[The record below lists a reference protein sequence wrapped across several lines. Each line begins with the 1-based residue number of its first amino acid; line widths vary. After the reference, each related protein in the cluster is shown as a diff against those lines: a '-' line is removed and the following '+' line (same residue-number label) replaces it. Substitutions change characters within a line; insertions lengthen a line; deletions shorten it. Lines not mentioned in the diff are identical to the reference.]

1 MPNPLSDPKRD
12 SASPATVQ
20 SPSASPASSP
30 AKSTAARLLRT
41 LLPALLVALIVLWLW
56 HKRGSFDWHSL
67 ATQLRSVSVPM
78 VLLAIVIIY
87 ICYWMRAMRWSVLL
101 ESLCPAS
108 AAEVFPAQVI
118 GFTAVGLFGRVADLA
133 RPYIIA
139 RQLNTPVTTQ
149 LAVYSVE
156 RAFDLGAAALLF
168 SATLAFG
175 AASLPHHEAF
185 TRAGILSIAA
195 TLLVTVFAVAL
206 RLRGDRV
213 ATLAARLLHPLSP
226 KLAAFAE
233 ARLLDLRSGF
243 QTLAT
248 FAEFANAL
256 ALSLI
261 MWAGIALSYL
271 LCARA
276 FRSTPS
282 LAHFGIPATMLLM
295 ATGIGGSVFQLP
307 IAGWFT
313 QTAVLAAALHGFF
326 GVPLE
331 SATACGAIMVLVS
344 YLAIIPAGLILAR
357 LRGLTLRGA
366 ARTPEQ
372 APQLDRIDPA

>member
-1 MPNPLSDPKRD
+1 MSDSVQPAVAPR
-12 SASPATVQ
+12 SEPAPTRPAASKA
-20 SPSASPASSP
+20 
-30 AKSTAARLLRT
+30 LHT
-41 LLPALLVALIVLWLW
+41 LLPALLLALIALFLW
-56 HKRGSFDWHSL
+56 HKRASFDWHSL
-67 ATQLRSVSVPM
+67 TQQLRSVSIPL
-78 VLLAIVIIY
+78 VLLAVVVIY
-87 ICYWMRAMRWSVLL
+87 LCYWLRAMRWSVLL
-101 ESLCPAS
+101 QSLRPAS
-108 AAEVFPAQVI
+108 AAQVFPAQVI

-139 RQLNTPVTTQ
+139 RQLDTPVATQ

-175 AASLPHHEAF
+175 AHSLPHHEAF

-195 TLLVTVFAVAL
+195 TLFVAAFAIAL
-206 RLRGDRV
+206 RLRGAQV
-213 ATLAARLLHPLSP
+213 AALAAKLLHPLSP

-248 FAEFANAL
+248 FAEFASAL

-261 MWAGIALSYL
+261 MWSGVALAYL

-276 FRSTPS
+276 FRSAPS

-307 IAGWFT
+307 VVGWFT
-313 QTAVLAAALHGFF
+313 QIAVLAAALHGFF
-326 GVPLE
+326 AVPLE
-331 SATACGAIMVLVS
+331 TATACGAIMVLVS

-366 ARTPEQ
+366 AHSNAQ
-372 APQLDRIDPA
+372 A

>member
-1 MPNPLSDPKRD
+1 MPD
-12 SASPATVQ
+12 STPDIAASPSRPQ
-20 SPSASPASSP
+20 KKRSS
-30 AKSTAARLLRT
+30 SGLLQT
-41 LLPALLVALIVLWLW
+41 LLPALLVALIVLFLW
-56 HKRGSFDWHSL
+56 HKRSSFNWHAL
-67 ATQLRSVSVPM
+67 GTELRSVSISI
-78 VLLAIVIIY
+78 VLLAIVVIY
-87 ICYWMRAMRWSVLL
+87 VCYWLRAMRWSVLL
-101 ESLCPAS
+101 QSLRPAS
-108 AAEVFPAQVI
+108 ATQVFPAQAI

-139 RQLNTPVTTQ
+139 RQLDTPVTTQ

-156 RAFDLGAAALLF
+156 RAFDLGAAAILF

-175 AASLPHHEAF
+175 ASGLPHHEAF

-195 TLLVTVFAVAL
+195 TLLLAVFAIAL
-206 RLRGDRV
+206 RLRGHRV
-213 ATLAARLLHPLSP
+213 AALAGKLLHPLSP
-226 KLAAFAE
+226 KLAAFAQ

-248 FAEFANAL
+248 FGEFAAAT

-261 MWAGIALSYL
+261 MWAGIALAYL

-276 FRSTPS
+276 FRSVPS

-307 IAGWFT
+307 VVGWFT
-313 QTAVLAAALHGFF
+313 QTAVLAAALHAFF
-326 GVPLE
+326 NVPLE
-331 SATACGAIMVLVS
+331 PATACGAIMVLVS

-366 ARTPEQ
+366 ARSTEQ
-372 APQLDRIDPA
+372 APVA

>member
-1 MPNPLSDPKRD
+1 MSD
-12 SASPATVQ
+12 SAAPVTAPSPR
-20 SPSASPASSP
+20 
-30 AKSTAARLLRT
+30 KSTASRLLQT
-41 LLPALLVALIVLWLW
+41 LLPALLVAVIVLWLW

-67 ATQLRSVSVPM
+67 ATELRSVSIPM
-78 VLLAIVIIY
+78 VLLAIAVIY
-87 ICYWMRAMRWSVLL
+87 LCYWLRAMRWSVLL
-101 ESLCPAS
+101 QSLRPAS
-108 AAEVFPAQVI
+108 ASEVFPAQVI

-185 TRAGILSIAA
+185 TRAGILSISA
-195 TLLVTVFAVAL
+195 TLLVAAFAIAL

-213 ATLAARLLHPLSP
+213 AALAARLLRPLSP
-226 KLAAFAE
+226 RLAAFSE

-248 FAEFANAL
+248 FAEFASAL

-261 MWAGIALSYL
+261 MWAGVALAYL

-276 FRSTPS
+276 FRSAPS

-326 GVPLE
+326 DVPLE
-331 SATACGAIMVLVS
+331 TATACGAIMVLVS

-366 ARTPEQ
+366 ARSAERPPTIEST
-372 APQLDRIDPA
+372 